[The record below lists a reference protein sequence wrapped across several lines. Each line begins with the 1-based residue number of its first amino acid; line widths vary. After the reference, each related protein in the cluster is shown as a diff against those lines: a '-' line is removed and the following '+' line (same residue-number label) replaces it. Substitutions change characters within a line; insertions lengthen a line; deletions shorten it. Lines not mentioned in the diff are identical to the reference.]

1 MIILF
6 LLIAGNAFILN
17 LVLPWWSVVLPG
29 LFCYRMHENQSG
41 LLELVFSGI
50 FGMGCTSVIHIASAG
65 VLSAR
70 IAELFGLMQDWILI
84 VITAVIGGILS
95 FATLTSSLL
104 AQSRN
109 KNTVSL
115 DAISLSHYLNEIAI

>member
-29 LFCYRMHENQSG
+29 LFFGYRMHETPIRAFG
-41 LLELVFSGI
+41 IGFLAVFLAWGVHSLY
-50 FGMGCTSVIHIASAG
+50 IHIASAG

-95 FATLTSSLL
+95 GFATLTSSLL

-109 KNTVSL
+109 KK
-115 DAISLSHYLNEIAI
+115 Y

>member
-17 LVLPWWSVVLPG
+17 LVLPWWSVALPG
-29 LFCYRMHENQSG
+29 LFFGYRMHETPIRAFG
-41 LLELVFSGI
+41 IGFFAVFLAWG
-50 FGMGCTSVIHIASAG
+50 VHALYIHIASAG
-65 VLSAR
+65 ILSMR

-95 FATLTSSLL
+95 GFATLTSSLL

-109 KNTVSL
+109 KK
-115 DAISLSHYLNEIAI
+115 Y